1 MPTLTE
7 TMIDIADRHTTL
19 YYLGEKP
26 PAGPLP
32 FQTKDAYCALHAT
45 LGQGADYTAV
55 ATGRNAA
62 LLARMKPAYSDNK
75 YWQSYVGLAPA
86 AFPGA
91 AWESLL
97 PIDISLKRRVS
108 CVSDP
113 RFKFRVSPVPRVRLY
128 PFGWS
133 TWLSL
138 RVSGEHNVSDL
149 AALLEWLFT
158 DKALQYEGEATTFAV
173 GKFLT
178 DIADGVRQ
186 DSFGGNAT
194 KDNFTQN
201 TGVVTTVMS
210 KYGGAHSLGALSP
223 DEERE
228 LRRIARPYGPPP
240 GGPFDQHVV
249 KLPPDSNSTLE
260 YLVHDTFGR
269 FLWVEHLLQQDARA
283 HVQLRCY
290 HNNNFASLVH
300 AWHLHALLDA
310 VVYQKHPA
318 GPAFDLAQ
326 SAANLLV
333 TPGYKCAGLVQY
345 LAEPAVVASLK
356 AFEKFAAPKPP

>member
-19 YYLGEKP
+19 HYLGEKP

-32 FQTKDAYCALHAT
+32 FQTKDSYCALHAT
-45 LGQGADYTAV
+45 LGQGVDYGAV
-55 ATGRNAA
+55 ANGRNAA
-62 LLARMKPAYSDNK
+62 LLARMTPAYSDNK
-75 YWQSYVGLAPA
+75 YWQSYLGLAPA

-91 AWESLL
+91 AWEGLL
-97 PIDISLKRRVS
+97 PIDAFLKRRVS
-108 CVSDP
+108 CVTDP
-113 RFKFRVSPVPRVRLY
+113 PFKFRVSPVPRVRLY

-138 RVSGEHNVSDL
+138 RLTGPHRVSDL
-149 AALLEWLFT
+149 AAFLQWLFA
-158 DKALQYEGEATTFAV
+158 DKALQYEGEAIAFAV
-173 GKFLT
+173 GKFLA

-186 DSFGGNAT
+186 DAFGGAAT
-194 KDNFTQN
+194 KDSFSQGI
-201 TGVVTTVMS
+201 GVVTTVMA
-210 KYGGAHSLGALSP
+210 KHGGGHSLGALTP
-223 DEERE
+223 DEELE
-228 LRRIARPYGPPP
+228 LRRITRPYGPPP

-249 KLPPDSNSTLE
+249 KLPPGNNSNLE

-269 FLWVEHLLQQDARA
+269 FLWIEHLLQQDKRS

-310 VVYQKHPA
+310 VAHQKHPIR
-318 GPAFDLAQ
+318 PAFDLAQ
-326 SAANLLV
+326 SAADLLV

-345 LAEPAVVASLK
+345 LAEPAVVASMKL
-356 AFEKFAAPKPP
+356 FERFAAPKPP